1 MCDIVAGAACKKIIL
16 HTFKARWWLDGRSIV
31 YTGLNNM
38 GLCDDAIELVY
49 ENEDGLDA
57 LLAST
62 LQNL

>member
-1 MCDIVAGAACKKIIL
+1 
-16 HTFKARWWLDGRSIV
+16 
-31 YTGLNNM
+31 M